1 MDSLRE
7 NLNQTLF
14 LSRNS
19 LFGFVSW
26 YDQKMDSLFCSLKK
40 IHFLNL
46 QNLKSFS
53 KIIILKE
60 LFFYF
65 VN

>member
-1 MDSLRE
+1 
-7 NLNQTLF
+7 
-14 LSRNS
+14 
-19 LFGFVSW
+19 
-26 YDQKMDSLFCSLKK
+26 MDSLFCSLKK